1 MQVSTRS
8 RLSPGITPFP
18 RRRGTWH
25 SHCQPQMWQLQT
37 PKEEPLPPAPGWAH
51 PAWPRCS
58 SSLPAAPAWWCGG
71 VRIWPGADNPLAELA
86 WGMRGRLCCPGTPV
100 GRLARDFANRELH
113 QSSPRG
119 STAAWSPPHLLAH
132 SHGGLC
138 GDPPQAPI
146 PKPPSL
152 QPRCSHVGI
161 ATWERGSGAAQGRLA
176 ALVGGCL
183 RSFGA
188 CRCRGTR
195 KSRSQLLSP
204 CGYSTAKIPVLRLGS
219 APAPFPAREQGQQP
233 WVTLR
238 DLAA

>member
-18 RRRGTWH
+18 RHRGTWH

-58 SSLPAAPAWWCGG
+58 SSLPAAPAWWRGG

-119 STAAWSPPHLLAH
+119 STAAWSPPPHLLAH
-132 SHGGLC
+132 SHGVLC

-146 PKPPSL
+146 PKPPL
-152 QPRCSHVGI
+152 TPAKMQPCGHRHLGMGL
-161 ATWERGSGAAQGRLA
+161 GSCPGAL
-176 ALVGGCL
+176 GCFGWGLPEVL
-183 RSFGA
+183 RSVPLQGDEEIQKPAFV
-188 CRCRGTR
+188 
-195 KSRSQLLSP
+195 
-204 CGYSTAKIPVLRLGS
+204 PVWL
-219 APAPFPAREQGQQP
+219 
-233 WVTLR
+233 
-238 DLAA
+238 